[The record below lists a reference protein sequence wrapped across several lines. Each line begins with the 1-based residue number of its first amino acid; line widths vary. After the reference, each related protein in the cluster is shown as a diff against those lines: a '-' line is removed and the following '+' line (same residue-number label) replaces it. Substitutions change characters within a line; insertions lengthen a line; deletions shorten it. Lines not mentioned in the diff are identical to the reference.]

1 MKTLNRFR
9 FVGIWDPKIRKAGKQ
24 LPNVRLIRNVIV
36 TDGNYPAVD
45 MTHMFMQWGQFVD
58 HDMVQVPQFRT
69 GKHQIKVQFY
79 DTASKY
85 FDRQFI
91 SFSQSIKH

>member
-1 MKTLNRFR
+1 MRKYKKNKKKQKKTIKVTYFSLKTLNRFR

-69 GKHQIKVQFY
+69 GKQ
-79 DTASKY
+79 TPN
-85 FDRQFI
+85 
-91 SFSQSIKH
+91 